1 MPSRQTNVA
10 VPRTFVRLVGLTAVG
25 VLLQAVT
32 AGVFVSQDGRDS
44 WINVHGVIAD
54 VTWVLALV
62 TAVYGYK
69 RLRPNGDRRLW
80 MTAAFLFVLA
90 LAQTGVGHLITD
102 EGMDSLIA
110 VHVPLAMLIFGVAT
124 WLSYAAVTAR
134 RAATPLDPYGDSYDG
149 RTRSRSPQRSV

>member
-1 MPSRQTNVA
+1 MPRRPTNVA
-10 VPRTFVRLVGLTAVG
+10 VPRTFVRLVGLTTVG

-32 AGVFVSQDGRDS
+32 AGVFVGQDGRDS

-54 VTWVLALV
+54 ITWGLALV

-80 MTAAFLFVLA
+80 MTAALLFALA

-110 VHVPLAMLIFGVAT
+110 VHVPLAMLIFGIAT

-134 RAATPLDPYGDSYDG
+134 RKASPIDPYGNTHTERRG
-149 RTRSRSPQRSV
+149 SRSPQRSA